1 MESLDKFVADDRGN
15 RSRKCKANTKCQNIF
30 TSVPGKRNFQSSA
43 LSMEEFQLQ
52 KALCYLN
59 YNASEDVV
67 GGAQENAI
75 TFRRYKFFL

>member
-1 MESLDKFVADDRGN
+1 
-15 RSRKCKANTKCQNIF
+15 
-30 TSVPGKRNFQSSA
+30 
-43 LSMEEFQLQ
+43 MEEFQLQ

-75 TFRRYKFFL
+75 TFRRYKSFLKTDFWKTKFQKKKKISTILAFPILHSSW

>member
-1 MESLDKFVADDRGN
+1 
-15 RSRKCKANTKCQNIF
+15 
-30 TSVPGKRNFQSSA
+30 
-43 LSMEEFQLQ
+43 MEEFQLQ

-75 TFRRYKFFL
+75 TFRRYKSFLKTDFSTKFQKKKKKISTILAFPILHSS

>member
-1 MESLDKFVADDRGN
+1 
-15 RSRKCKANTKCQNIF
+15 
-30 TSVPGKRNFQSSA
+30 
-43 LSMEEFQLQ
+43 MEEFQLQ

-75 TFRRYKFFL
+75 TFRRYKSFLKTDFSTKFQKKKKKKLVRFLHSRSCIQVDKTKERIIGEV

>member
-1 MESLDKFVADDRGN
+1 
-15 RSRKCKANTKCQNIF
+15 
-30 TSVPGKRNFQSSA
+30 
-43 LSMEEFQLQ
+43 MEEFQLQ

-75 TFRRYKFFL
+75 TFRRYKSFLKTDFWKTKFQKKKKKISTILAFPILHSSW